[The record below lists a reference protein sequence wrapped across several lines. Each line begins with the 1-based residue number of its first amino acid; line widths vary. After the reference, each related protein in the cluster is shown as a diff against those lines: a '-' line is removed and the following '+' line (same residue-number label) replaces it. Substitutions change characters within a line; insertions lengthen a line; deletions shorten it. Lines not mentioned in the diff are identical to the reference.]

1 MKINLAVHTATE
13 GHRWHEGACIPIK
26 DLNEYGRI
34 IKQMSGTGG
43 GLPDPIL
50 DVIPFGGVF
59 VLRNKVV
66 FYRFHIAK
74 KIDSKGRDALYLI
87 LGECRKP
94 DALKIDFN
102 ALFAQNEMAA
112 PIQPFPTEM
121 EYAGAGATSCRIDFK
136 DSFKKVYS
144 GRADLS
150 ILGYIL
156 ANCPNEDIQVKISGT
171 LSSPCIAVR
180 YKATQIPKCSSGENS
195 VTSAADSGVVCLNYS
210 AAKMYS
216 YPSVPPRMDDRS
228 NVVWLIMVI
237 VMVFSL
243 LIGGLCGYFIHGFT
257 ANRDVKEKTR
267 NDYISV
273 DSKKI
278 DENNLGKSTDNT
290 SRNEGKV
297 ITIKETHNAERVGP
311 HVQKEWH
318 HVQRAKYGYEK
329 SQGEIIGELRRHE
342 ELMKHDHNEAVYFGM
357 PDKVSGFDDMD
368 KKWSIS
374 PSAKETSDSNKKNQ
388 NVR

>member
-102 ALFAQNEMAA
+102 SLFAQKEMAA

-121 EYAGAGATSCRIDFK
+121 EYAGMGAIPCRIDFN
-136 DSFKKVYS
+136 DSFNKVYS

-156 ANCPNEDIQVKISGT
+156 ANCPNEGIRIKISGT
-171 LSSPCIAVR
+171 LSNPCISVC
-180 YKATQIPKCSSGENS
+180 YKATQISKCSIGEKN
-195 VTSAADSGVVCLNYS
+195 VGSAADLSGSCSEFLWD
-210 AAKMYS
+210 KMYAHPAAS
-216 YPSVPPRMDDRS
+216 PAIEDRS
-228 NVVWLIMVI
+228 NIWLIAFI
-237 VMVFSL
+237 VAVVSL
-243 LIGGLCGYFIHGFT
+243 LIGGVCGYFIHGFT

-311 HVQKEWH
+311 HVQKERH